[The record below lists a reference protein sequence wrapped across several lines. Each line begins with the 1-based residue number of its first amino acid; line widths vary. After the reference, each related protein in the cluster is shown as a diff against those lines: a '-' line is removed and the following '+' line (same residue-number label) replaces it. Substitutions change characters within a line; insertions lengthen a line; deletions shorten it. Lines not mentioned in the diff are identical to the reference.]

1 MSWWHI
7 LNSINACLT
16 AKWQIS
22 SWSLITHDRFKQNT
36 FLVQIR
42 PMLPT
47 IKAQNEQKPNRPVQ
61 LIQPLF
67 IQACNSSSVGRYVGE
82 YVMVCLVRITILS
95 PNPIFHTVWPLPP
108 TQCPQLECWLWWT
121 VGRSS
126 RWGHCISGYGCR
138 RSICSLA
145 PWHFEFGDSRSTD
158 PAAAVAFANT
168 YWLCDSIP
176 CNACINLSGPIGE
189 RLPEGLPTNSSSELN
204 TSVGDLFSPP
214 PVPTLLGLSMAHL
227 QVYFESLR
235 LITYSLPEPLVN
247 RWVSSFL
254 LEPLKYTAR

>member
-7 LNSINACLT
+7 LSSINACLT

-36 FLVQIR
+36 FLVQIW

-138 RSICSLA
+138 RSISK
-145 PWHFEFGDSRSTD
+145 ST
-158 PAAAVAFANT
+158 
-168 YWLCDSIP
+168 L
-176 CNACINLSGPIGE
+176 
-189 RLPEGLPTNSSSELN
+189 LPTSY
-204 TSVGDLFSPP
+204 TSPARPP
-214 PVPTLLGLSMAHL
+214 YIP
-227 QVYFESLR
+227 QKFK
-235 LITYSLPEPLVN
+235 
-247 RWVSSFL
+247 
-254 LEPLKYTAR
+254 KYIFPQKKNPKFQK